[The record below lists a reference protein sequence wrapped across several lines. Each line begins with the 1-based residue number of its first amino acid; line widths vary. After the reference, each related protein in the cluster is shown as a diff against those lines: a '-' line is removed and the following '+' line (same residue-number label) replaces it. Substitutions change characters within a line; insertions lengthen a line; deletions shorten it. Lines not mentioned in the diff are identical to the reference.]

1 MKFIRLFP
9 AQLIFIFFVVS
20 CTNSTHK
27 LDTVVPDYE
36 AVNIERLDSALK
48 QMLDLLPDS
57 ATAELPWAKLH
68 YSTNNFTPEWVFPV
82 SNSAKIDT
90 LLNYLSKSEVHG
102 IPAEQFDLD
111 TLIILNNQLKEKSLS
126 YSGMAFLEIKTSV
139 AFLRYCKVLTFG
151 LFQPKNISPNY
162 YYSTLSI
169 DTIFTTNSFK
179 HKNSNLNLFLTQ
191 VQPVNADYLNLQAAR
206 KTYLQLTDSVFT
218 PIPVLNKKETIKL
231 GSTHNSI
238 SLIARRLMISGELP
252 YGNQSDYKTFNKEIL
267 LAINKFRTKTGLFI
281 DNEIGNNTIRLLN
294 LTFKEYV
301 DKIDVNLERLR
312 WKPTKSL
319 GKKYIRVNVADM
331 TLKAFRNDTL
341 ALKMNVCV
349 GKAPKNKT
357 PFLRSNIYEVILNPT
372 WGIPN
377 SIVIKETAIA
387 AAKDTSYLRRHKIRV
402 FRRGVEIHP
411 GKVEWSKINKNY
423 QPFTLVQDS
432 GDINAL
438 GRIKFN
444 FSNKFSVYLH
454 DTNSKGA
461 FNRHNRAVSHGCVRV
476 EKPLELSYFC
486 LPEFDTTNPLK
497 TDERA
502 FLQDK
507 IRRSI
512 HLQPLSLKGIET
524 LATSAEKM
532 QLKKVSL
539 YPNIPIM
546 IDYFTCFS
554 AKSGKV
560 VFRDDIY
567 ELDKYVIENLRKY
580 SSVEVEGLPA
590 KD

>member
-1 MKFIRLFP
+1 MKFIRLI
-9 AQLIFIFFVVS
+9 LIQVVFIFAAAS
-20 CTNSTHK
+20 CTNSTRK
-27 LDTVVPDYE
+27 LDTTVPDYE
-36 AVNIERLDSALK
+36 AINEERLDSAFR

-68 YSTNNFTPEWVFPV
+68 YSINNFTPEWVFPV
-82 SNSAKIDT
+82 SNSEKIDT
-90 LLNYLSKSEVHG
+90 LLTYLSKSEEHG
-102 IPAEQFDLD
+102 ISVEQFDLD
-111 TLIILNNQLKEKSLS
+111 TLIILNEQLKEKTLS
-126 YSGMAFLEIKTSV
+126 YSGMAFLEIKAST
-139 AFLRYCKVLTFG
+139 AFLRYCKALSFG
-151 LFQPKNISPNY
+151 LFKPKEISPNY
-162 YYSTLSI
+162 HFTTLSI
-169 DTIFTTNSFK
+169 DTTFTLNSFK

-191 VQPVNADYLNLQAAR
+191 VQPRDENYLKLQSAR
-206 KTYLQLTDSVFT
+206 KSYLQFIDSVFT
-218 PIPVLNKKETIKL
+218 PIPILNKKETIKF
-231 GSTHNSI
+231 GTAHSSI
-238 SLIARRLMISGELP
+238 PLIARRLMISGELDNN
-252 YGNQSDYKTFNKEIL
+252 YQSDHQAFDKELL
-267 LAINKFRTKTGLFI
+267 LALNKFRTKTGLYI

-294 LTFKEYV
+294 FTFKDYV

-312 WKPTKSL
+312 WQPTKPL

-341 ALKMNVCV
+341 ALKMKVCV

-411 GKVEWSKINKNY
+411 DKEEWSKVNKNY

-444 FSNKFSVYLH
+444 FPNKFSVYLH

-476 EKPLELSYFC
+476 EKPLDLSYFC
-486 LPEFDTTNPLK
+486 LPEFNTANEIK
-497 TDERA
+497 IEERA

-532 QLKKVSL
+532 QLRKVSL

-546 IDYFTCFS
+546 IDYFTCFPLGN
-554 AKSGKV
+554 GKV

-567 ELDKYVIENLRKY
+567 ELDRYVIENLRKHV
-580 SSVEVEGLPA
+580 SITVEGLPE
-590 KD
+590 K